1 MAEEL
6 GTPVIEETVVKPAGD
21 AGLPAAIAA
30 LVEGASV
37 ELMPRDKAAVDRC
50 IEKAV
55 PGSEVFIARVPGDM
69 HGATVATAT
78 LLKNAGFDPIPH
90 VGARYFE
97 NEAALDDTVARLVG
111 EAGVTKVLCIAG
123 DLDRPAGPFQAST
136 DVIATG
142 IFARHGV
149 RRVGIAG
156 YPEGH
161 AKITPPVLADHMAK
175 KLALLEEQRIPA
187 LIVSQFCFE
196 AAPIVDFIAR
206 VRERGVT
213 APIRVGLAGPASV
226 TTLARFALRC
236 GVGNS
241 MRALTSGRGVTRLL
255 TEAGP
260 EQVVADLARA
270 GLELERL
277 HFYTFGGVSKAADW
291 LNAVRAGN
299 FVLTRD
305 GSGFRIRRD

>member
-1 MAEEL
+1 MMQGTIVGSPAETNL
-6 GTPVIEETVVKPAGD
+6 S
-21 AGLPAAIAA
+21 AAIAA
-30 LVEGASV
+30 LVRGASL
-37 ELMPRDKAAVDRC
+37 ELMPRDRAAVDRC

-55 PGSEVFIARVPGDM
+55 PGSEVFIARVPGDV
-69 HGATVATAT
+69 HGATVATAV
-78 LLKNAGFDPIPH
+78 LLQNAGFDPIPH

-97 NEAALDDTVARLVG
+97 NEVALDDTVARLVG

-123 DLDRPAGPFQAST
+123 DLDHPAGPFAAST

-142 IFARHGV
+142 VFAKHGV
-149 RRVGIAG
+149 KRVGIAG

-161 AKITPPVLADHMAK
+161 GKIAMPVLADHMAK

-206 VRERGVT
+206 VRERGLSVL
-213 APIRVGLAGPASV
+213 IRVGLAGPASV
-226 TTLARFALRC
+226 TTLAKFALRC

-260 EQVVADLARA
+260 ETVVADLARSNPD
-270 GLELERL
+270 LEHL
-277 HFYTFGGVSKAADW
+277 HLYTFGGVSKAADW

-299 FVLTRD
+299 FVLAKD
-305 GSGFRIRRD
+305 GSGFRVRSR

>member
-1 MAEEL
+1 MQRPL
-6 GTPVIEETVVKPAGD
+6 ID
-21 AGLPAAIAA
+21 AKQLSAAITQ
-30 LVEGASV
+30 LVQGASL

-55 PGSEVFIARVPGDM
+55 PGSEVFIARVPGDA
-69 HGATVATAT
+69 HGATVATAV
-78 LLKNAGFDPIPH
+78 LLRKAGFDPVPH
-90 VGARYFE
+90 VGARYLE
-97 NEAALDDTVARLVG
+97 SHDVLNDLLARLVG
-111 EAGVTKVLCIAG
+111 EAGVTKILCIAG
-123 DLDRPAGPFQAST
+123 DIDHPAGPFASST
-136 DVIATG
+136 DLIATG
-142 IFARHGV
+142 LLPKHRIE
-149 RRVGIAG
+149 RVGIAG

-161 AKITPPVLADHMAK
+161 GKIALPVLAEHMAK
-175 KLALLEEQRIPA
+175 KLALLAEQNLPA

-196 AAPIVDFIAR
+196 AAPIVDFVRR
-206 VRERGVT
+206 VRARGVT

-260 EQVVADLARA
+260 EAVVAALAQA
-270 GLELERL
+270 KLDFEHL

-291 LNAVRAGN
+291 LNAVRAGS
-299 FVLTRD
+299 FLLTD
-305 GSGFRIRRD
+305 DETGFRIRR

>member
-1 MAEEL
+1 MQESIV
-6 GTPVIEETVVKPAGD
+6 P
-21 AGLPAAIAA
+21 LPAETDRATAIAA
-30 LVEGASV
+30 LVAGASL

-55 PGSEVFIARVPGDM
+55 PGSEVFIARVPGDV
-69 HGATVATAT
+69 HGATVATAA
-78 LLKNAGFDPIPH
+78 LLRNAGFDPVPH

-97 NEAALDDTVARLVG
+97 NQAALDDTVARLVG
-111 EAGVTKVLCIAG
+111 EAGVTKALCIAG
-123 DLDRPAGPFQAST
+123 DLDHPAGPFAAST

-142 IFARHGV
+142 IFARHGLK
-149 RRVGIAG
+149 RVGVAG

-161 AKITPPVLADHMAK
+161 GKIAAPVLADHMAK
-175 KLALLEEQRIPA
+175 KLALLEEQRLPA

-196 AAPIVDFIAR
+196 AAPIVAFIAA

-226 TTLARFALRC
+226 ATLARFALRC

-260 EQVVADLARA
+260 EAVVAGLARSN
-270 GLELERL
+270 LDLERL

-299 FVLTRD
+299 FVVTED
-305 GSGFRIRRD
+305 GSGFRIRR

>member
-1 MAEEL
+1 MTAQRTDTDL
-6 GTPVIEETVVKPAGD
+6 SS
-21 AGLPAAIAA
+21 AIVA
-30 LVEGASV
+30 LVQGASL
-37 ELMPRDKAAVDRC
+37 ELMPRDRAAVDRC

-55 PGSEVFIARVPGDM
+55 PGSEIFIARVPGDA

-78 LLKNAGFDPIPH
+78 LLRQAGFDPIPH

-97 NEAALDDTVARLVG
+97 SQAALDDTLARLVG

-123 DLDRPAGPFQAST
+123 DLDHAAGPYPSST
-136 DVIATG
+136 DLIATG
-142 IFARHGV
+142 LLPRHGI

-161 AKITPPVLADHMAK
+161 GKIALPVLAEHMAK
-175 KLALLEEQRIPA
+175 KLDLLAQQNIQA

-206 VRERGVT
+206 VRARGVT
-213 APIRVGLAGPASV
+213 APIRVGLAGPASI
-226 TTLARFALRC
+226 TTLAKFAIRC

-260 EQVVADLARA
+260 EAVVASLAQA
-270 GLELERL
+270 KLGFEHL

-299 FVLTRD
+299 FD
-305 GSGFRIRRD
+305 FAKDESGFRVRR

>member
-1 MAEEL
+1 MSDTNL
-6 GTPVIEETVVKPAGD
+6 S
-21 AGLPAAIAA
+21 AAIAR
-30 LVEGASV
+30 LMRGASL

-55 PGSEVFIARVPGDM
+55 PGSEVFIARVPGDA

-78 LLKNAGFDPIPH
+78 LLRKAGFDPVPH

-97 NEAALDDTVARLVG
+97 DRAALDDVLARLVG
-111 EAGVTKVLCIAG
+111 EAGVTKILCIAG
-123 DLDRPAGPFQAST
+123 DLDHAAGPFPSST
-136 DVIATG
+136 DLIATG
-142 IFARHGV
+142 LLPKHGIE
-149 RRVGIAG
+149 RVGIAG

-161 AKITPPVLADHMAK
+161 GKIALPVLAEHMAK
-175 KLALLEEQRIPA
+175 KLSLLTEQNIPA
-187 LIVSQFCFE
+187 LIVTQFCFE
-196 AAPIVDFIAR
+196 AAPIVDFVGR
-206 VRERGVT
+206 VRARGVT

-226 TTLARFALRC
+226 TTLAKFALRC

-260 EQVVADLARA
+260 EEVVASLAQA
-270 GLELERL
+270 HLDFEHL

-299 FVLTRD
+299 FTLTSD
-305 GSGFRIRRD
+305 GTGFRIRR

>member
-1 MAEEL
+1 MSDASL
-6 GTPVIEETVVKPAGD
+6 HSAVV
-21 AGLPAAIAA
+21 GL
-30 LVEGASV
+30 VQGASL
-37 ELMPRDKAAVDRC
+37 ELMPRDKAAVDRA

-55 PGSEVFIARVPGDM
+55 PGSEVFIARVPGDA
-69 HGATVATAT
+69 HGATVATAI
-78 LLKNAGFDPIPH
+78 LLRNAGFDPIPH

-97 NEAALDDTVARLVG
+97 NQAALDDTVARLAG

-123 DLDRPAGPFQAST
+123 DLDHAVGPFAASI

-142 IFARHGV
+142 VFARHGIE
-149 RRVGIAG
+149 RVGIAG

-161 AKITPPVLADHMAK
+161 GKIELPVLAEHMAK
-175 KLALLEEQRIPA
+175 KLELLKAQNIAP

-196 AAPIVDFIAR
+196 AKPIIDFFAR

-213 APIRVGLAGPASV
+213 APIRVGLAGPASI
-226 TTLARFALRC
+226 TTLTRFALRC

-241 MRALTSGRGVTRLL
+241 LRALTSGRGVTRLL

-260 EQVVADLARA
+260 EAVVAALARTQ
-270 GLELERL
+270 LPFEHL

-299 FVLTRD
+299 FTLTND
-305 GSGFRIRRD
+305 DAGFRIRR

>member
-1 MAEEL
+1 M
-6 GTPVIEETVVKPAGD
+6 
-21 AGLPAAIAA
+21 
-30 LVEGASV
+30 
-37 ELMPRDKAAVDRC
+37 
-50 IEKAV
+50 
-55 PGSEVFIARVPGDM
+55 
-69 HGATVATAT
+69 
-78 LLKNAGFDPIPH
+78 LLRQAGFDPIPH

-97 NEAALDDTVARLVG
+97 NQAALDDTLARLVG
-111 EAGVTKVLCIAG
+111 EAGVDKILCIAG
-123 DLDRPAGPFQAST
+123 DLDRAAGPFAAST

-142 IFARHGV
+142 LLPKHGIK
-149 RRVGIAG
+149 RVGIAG

-161 AKITPPVLADHMAK
+161 GKIALPVLAEHMAK
-175 KLALLEEQRIPA
+175 KLELLAQQNIAA

-196 AAPIVDFIAR
+196 AAPILDFLTR

-213 APIRVGLAGPASV
+213 APVRVGLAGPASV
-226 TTLARFALRC
+226 TTLAKFALRC

-260 EQVVADLARA
+260 EGVVAALAQAHRDF
-270 GLELERL
+270 EHL

-299 FVLTRD
+299 FDLTKD
-305 GSGFRIRRD
+305 ESGFRIRR

>member
-1 MAEEL
+1 MIE
-6 GTPVIEETVVKPAGD
+6 GTIVGSPAGID
-21 AGLPAAIAA
+21 LSAAIAA
-30 LVEGASV
+30 LVRGASL
-37 ELMPRDKAAVDRC
+37 ELMPRDRAAVDRC

-55 PGSEVFIARVPGDM
+55 PGSEVFIARVPGDV
-69 HGATVATAT
+69 HGATVATAM
-78 LLKNAGFDPIPH
+78 LLQNAGFDPIPH

-123 DLDRPAGPFQAST
+123 DLDHPAGPFAAST

-142 IFARHGV
+142 IFAKHGV
-149 RRVGIAG
+149 KRVGIAG

-161 AKITPPVLADHMAK
+161 GKIAAPVLVDHMAK

-206 VRERGVT
+206 LRERGLA

-226 TTLARFALRC
+226 TTLAKFALRC

-260 EQVVADLARA
+260 EAVVADLTRA
-270 GLELERL
+270 NLDLEHL

-299 FVLTRD
+299 FMLTRD
-305 GSGFRIRRD
+305 GSGFRIRSR

>member
-1 MAEEL
+1 MSQ
-6 GTPVIEETVVKPAGD
+6 T
-21 AGLPAAIAA
+21 GLHAAIVA
-30 LVEGASV
+30 LVQGASL

-55 PGSEVFIARVPGDM
+55 PGSEVFIARVPGDA

-78 LLKNAGFDPIPH
+78 LLRKAGFDPIPH

-97 NEAALDDTVARLVG
+97 NQAALDDTLARLVG
-111 EAGVTKVLCIAG
+111 EAGVDKILCIAG
-123 DLDRPAGPFQAST
+123 DLDHAAGPYPAST

-142 IFARHGV
+142 LLPKHGIK
-149 RRVGIAG
+149 RVGIAG

-161 AKITPPVLADHMAK
+161 GKIALPVLAEHMAK
-175 KLALLEEQRIPA
+175 KLDLLAEQNIQA

-196 AAPIVDFIAR
+196 AAPVVDFIAR
-206 VRERGVT
+206 VRARGVT
-213 APIRVGLAGPASV
+213 APIRVGLAGPASI
-226 TTLARFALRC
+226 TTLTRFALRC

-241 MRALTSGRGVTRLL
+241 MRALTSGRGITRLL

-260 EQVVADLARA
+260 EEVVASLAKA
-270 GLELERL
+270 KLGFEAL

-299 FVLTRD
+299 FALTD
-305 GSGFRIRRD
+305 DETGFRIRR

>member
-1 MAEEL
+1 MMQGAIVRPPAETDL
-6 GTPVIEETVVKPAGD
+6 A
-21 AGLPAAIAA
+21 AAIAR
-30 LVEGASV
+30 LVQGASL
-37 ELMPRDKAAVDRC
+37 ELMPRDRAAVDRC

-55 PGSEVFIARVPGDM
+55 PGSEVFIARVPGDV
-69 HGATVATAT
+69 HSATVATAV
-78 LLKNAGFDPIPH
+78 LLENAGFDPIPH

-97 NEAALDDTVARLVG
+97 NGAALDDTVARLVG

-123 DLDRPAGPFQAST
+123 DLDHPAGPFAAST
-136 DVIATG
+136 DLIATG
-142 IFARHGV
+142 VFAKHGV
-149 RRVGIAG
+149 KRVGIAG

-161 AKITPPVLADHMAK
+161 GKIATPVLADHMAK
-175 KLALLEEQRIPA
+175 KLALLEEQGITA

-196 AAPIVDFIAR
+196 AAPIVDFIKR

-226 TTLARFALRC
+226 TTLAKFALRC

-260 EQVVADLARA
+260 EAVVVDLARSNLD
-270 GLELERL
+270 LEHL

-299 FVLTRD
+299 FAVTKE
-305 GSGFRIRRD
+305 GSGFRIRFR

>member
-1 MAEEL
+1 MMQGTMVGSPAETNL
-6 GTPVIEETVVKPAGD
+6 S
-21 AGLPAAIAA
+21 AAIAA
-30 LVEGASV
+30 LVRGASL
-37 ELMPRDKAAVDRC
+37 ELMPRDRAAVDRC

-55 PGSEVFIARVPGDM
+55 PGSEVFIARVPGDV
-69 HGATVATAT
+69 HGATVATAV
-78 LLKNAGFDPIPH
+78 LLQNAGFDPIPH

-97 NEAALDDTVARLVG
+97 NGVALDDTVARLVG

-123 DLDRPAGPFQAST
+123 DLDHPAGPFAAST

-142 IFARHGV
+142 VFAKHGV
-149 RRVGIAG
+149 KRVGIAG

-161 AKITPPVLADHMAK
+161 GKIAAPVLADHMVK

-206 VRERGVT
+206 VRERGLSV
-213 APIRVGLAGPASV
+213 PIRVGLAGPASV
-226 TTLARFALRC
+226 TTLAKFALRC

-260 EQVVADLARA
+260 EAVVAELARSKPD
-270 GLELERL
+270 LEHL
-277 HFYTFGGVSKAADW
+277 HLYTFGGVSKAADW
-291 LNAVRAGN
+291 LNAVHAGD
-299 FVLTRD
+299 FALAKD
-305 GSGFRIRRD
+305 GSGFRVRFK